1 MKKYILLI
9 MMCVSLQSF
18 AFGLSGLGNMNFEKS
33 PSTKQTDKESN
44 KSKKEKLLKEKA
56 EHSRKLASKN

>member
-1 MKKYILLI
+1 
-9 MMCVSLQSF
+9 MCVSLQSF